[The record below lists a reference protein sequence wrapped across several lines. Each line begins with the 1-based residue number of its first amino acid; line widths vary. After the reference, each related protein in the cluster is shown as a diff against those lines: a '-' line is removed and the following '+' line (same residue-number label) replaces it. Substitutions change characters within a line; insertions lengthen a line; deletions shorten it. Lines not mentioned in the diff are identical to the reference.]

1 MAYRIATLIVGLGLI
16 LSSCSQATVQ
26 TTPTIIPTGL
36 LTAYQTLTPTASRPT
51 ATIIVTI
58 PVTPAPTPTPFLHT
72 VTNDDTM
79 LGLAFRY
86 GVKLE
91 DLKAANPGVDP
102 NAMSVGM
109 QLVIPIGGEIPEVIP
124 TPTAIPVHAE
134 QPRCYQTGDGG
145 TWCIVTIRNE
155 MEIILENLSA
165 WIGLYTP
172 EGENIA
178 SQVAYAPMNIL
189 RPGRTIPLMAY
200 FAPPVPDEYEARSEV
215 ISALAVPVDDGR
227 YLNLE
232 VKTGTVEIN
241 PDGKQAAITGDVLL
255 PDELPTPSQI
265 WALAVAYDANDDIV
279 GARKWKSE
287 GETHF
292 EITVY
297 SLGGLIDHV
306 EVLTEVRPKD

>member
-1 MAYRIATLIVGLGLI
+1 MVRRIATLIVGLGLV
-16 LSSCSQATVQ
+16 LSSCSQAVVQ
-26 TTPTIIPTGL
+26 ATPTVIPTGL
-36 LTAYQTLTPTASRPT
+36 LTPYQTFTPTSVIPT

-58 PVTPAPTPTPFLHT
+58 PLTPAPTPTPFLHT

-124 TPTAIPVHAE
+124 TPTAIPVQIE
-134 QPRCYQTGDGG
+134 QPCCYQAGDGG
-145 TWCIVTIRNE
+145 AWCIIALTNE
-155 MEIILENLSA
+155 LGTSLENLSA

-172 EGENIA
+172 QGENIT
-178 SQVAYAPMNIL
+178 SQVVYAPMNIL
-189 RPGRTIPLMAY
+189 RSGSTIPLMAF
-200 FAPPVPDEYEARSEV
+200 FAPPLPDDYEARSEV
-215 ISALAVPVDDGR
+215 ISALAVSVDDTR
-227 YLNLE
+227 YLDLE
-232 VKTGTVEIN
+232 VKTGVVEIN
-241 PDGKQAAITGDVLL
+241 QDGRQAAITGDVMV
-255 PDELPTPSQI
+255 PGDVATPSQV
-265 WALAVAYDANDDIV
+265 WVLAVAYDANGNII

-292 EITVY
+292 DITVY
-297 SLGGLIDHV
+297 SLGGMINHV
-306 EVLTEVRPKD
+306 EVLTEVRP

>member
-1 MAYRIATLIVGLGLI
+1 MARRIATLIVGMGLI
-16 LSSCSQATVQ
+16 LNSCSQATVQ
-26 TTPTIIPTGL
+26 TTPTIISTGL
-36 LTAYQTLTPTASRPT
+36 LTAYQTLTPTAIRPT
-51 ATIIVTI
+51 ATIIVSI

-79 LGLAFRY
+79 LGLALRY
-86 GVKLE
+86 GVKLD
-91 DLKAANPGVDP
+91 DLKAANPGVNP
-102 NAMSVGM
+102 NAMSIGM
-109 QLVIPIGGEIPEVIP
+109 QLVIPIGGETPEVIP
-124 TPTAIPVHAE
+124 TPTAMPVHADH
-134 QPRCYQTGDGG
+134 PRCFQAGDGG
-145 TWCIVTIRNE
+145 AWCIVELNNK
-155 MEIILENLSA
+155 MEISLENLSA

-178 SQVAYAPMNIL
+178 SQVAYAPINIL

-200 FAPPVPDEYEARSEV
+200 FTPPVPDEYEARSEV
-215 ISALAVPVDDGR
+215 ISALAVPVDDAR

-255 PDELPTPSQI
+255 NDELPTPSQI

-279 GARKWKSE
+279 GARMWKSE

-306 EVLTEVRPKD
+306 EVLTEVRLKD

>member
-1 MAYRIATLIVGLGLI
+1 MAHRIACLIVGLGLF
-16 LSSCSQATVQ
+16 LSSCNQATVRV
-26 TTPTIIPTGL
+26 TPTVLPTGL
-36 LTAYQTLTPTASRPT
+36 LTPYLTVTPKPIMPMT
-51 ATIIVTI
+51 TIIVTF

-124 TPTAIPVHAE
+124 TPTAMPVNVD
-134 QPRCYQTGDGG
+134 QLRCYQAGDGG
-145 TWCIVTIRNE
+145 AWCIVALSNK
-155 MEIILENLSA
+155 METSLENLSA

-172 EGENIA
+172 QGENID

-189 RPGRTIPLMAY
+189 RPGSTIPLMAY
-200 FAPPVPDEYEARSEV
+200 FAPPLPDEYEPRSEV
-215 ISALAVPVDDGR
+215 ISALAVPADDTR
-227 YLNLE
+227 YLDLE

-241 PDGKQAAITGDVLL
+241 SDGSQAVITGDVILTG
-255 PDELPTPSQI
+255 DVPTPSQV
-265 WALAVAYDANDDIV
+265 WALAVAYDANGEIV

-297 SLGGLIDHV
+297 SLGGVIDHV
-306 EVLTEVRPKD
+306 EVLTEVRP